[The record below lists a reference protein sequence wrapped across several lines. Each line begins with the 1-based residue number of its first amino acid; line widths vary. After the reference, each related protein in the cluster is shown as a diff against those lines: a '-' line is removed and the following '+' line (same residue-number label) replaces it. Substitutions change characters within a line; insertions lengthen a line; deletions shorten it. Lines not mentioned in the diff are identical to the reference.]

1 MIQSMTGYGRGTAG
15 KGINKITSFIKVV
28 NGRYL
33 DIKIRGVEIEPTD
46 YNNIRSILVE
56 NLVRGTVHVNIE
68 IENKNNGESL
78 SFNKN
83 RFEAIEKILIDVQKK
98 YGKHLEMSDILNSS
112 DLFFFGDSG
121 SLDSKLLMNSI
132 NKACDEV
139 LLMRKTEGEKL
150 KLDFEERLDNLT
162 KMLSRLEKQIP
173 DETDKRVKKY
183 RDRVSELAQDI
194 SIDESRVIQEIAIL
208 AEKADVT
215 EEVIRLKS
223 HFAQF
228 NKMISK
234 DLPVGRQ
241 LNFLIQEISREMNTI
256 GSKSTSNA
264 LINIIIIMKDELEKM
279 REQAQNIL

>member
-33 DIKIRGVEIEPTD
+33 DIKIRGVEIEPSD
-46 YNNIRSILVE
+46 YNHIRSILIE

-162 KMLSRLEKQIP
+162 KMLSKLEKQIP

-194 SIDESRVIQEIAIL
+194 SIDESRVVQEIAIL

-223 HFAQF
+223 HFEQF

>member
-1 MIQSMTGYGRGTAG
+1 MILSMTGYGRGTAG

-33 DIKIRGVEIEPTD
+33 DIKIRGVEIEPSD
-46 YNNIRSILVE
+46 YNNIRSNLVE

-162 KMLSRLEKQIP
+162 KMLSKLEKQIP

-223 HFAQF
+223 HFEQF

>member
-1 MIQSMTGYGRGTAG
+1 
-15 KGINKITSFIKVV
+15 
-28 NGRYL
+28 
-33 DIKIRGVEIEPTD
+33 
-46 YNNIRSILVE
+46 
-56 NLVRGTVHVNIE
+56 
-68 IENKNNGESL
+68 
-78 SFNKN
+78 
-83 RFEAIEKILIDVQKK
+83 
-98 YGKHLEMSDILNSS
+98 
-112 DLFFFGDSG
+112 
-121 SLDSKLLMNSI
+121 MNSI

-162 KMLSRLEKQIP
+162 KMLSKLEKQIP
-173 DETDKRVKKY
+173 DETVKRVKKY
-183 RDRVSELAQDI
+183 RDRVSELAQNI
-194 SIDESRVIQEIAIL
+194 SIDESRVVQEIAIL

-223 HFAQF
+223 HFEQF

-256 GSKSTSNA
+256 GSKSTSNE

>member
-33 DIKIRGVEIEPTD
+33 DIKIRGVEIEPSD
-46 YNNIRSILVE
+46 YNYIRSILVE

-78 SFNKN
+78 SFNKD

-112 DLFFFGDSG
+112 DLFLFGDSG

-162 KMLSRLEKQIP
+162 KMLSKLEKQIP
-173 DETDKRVKKY
+173 DETVKRVKKY
-183 RDRVSELAQDI
+183 RDRVSELAQNI
-194 SIDESRVIQEIAIL
+194 SIDESRVVQEIAIL

-223 HFAQF
+223 HFEQF

>member
-33 DIKIRGVEIEPTD
+33 DIKIRGVEIEPSD

-83 RFEAIEKILIDVQKK
+83 RFEAIEKILIDIQKK

-194 SIDESRVIQEIAIL
+194 SIDEYRVVQEIAIL

-223 HFAQF
+223 HFEQF

>member
-33 DIKIRGVEIEPTD
+33 DIKIRGVEIEPSD

-78 SFNKN
+78 SFNKD

-112 DLFFFGDSG
+112 DLFLFGDSG

-162 KMLSRLEKQIP
+162 KMLSKLEKQIP
-173 DETDKRVKKY
+173 DETVKRVKKY
-183 RDRVSELAQDI
+183 RDRVSELAQNI
-194 SIDESRVIQEIAIL
+194 SIDESRVVQEIAIL

-223 HFAQF
+223 HFEQF

>member
-33 DIKIRGVEIEPTD
+33 DIKIRGVEIEPSD

-162 KMLSRLEKQIP
+162 KMLSKLEKKIP

-194 SIDESRVIQEIAIL
+194 SIDESRVVQEIAIL

-223 HFAQF
+223 HFEQF

-256 GSKSTSNA
+256 GSKSTSNT

>member
-33 DIKIRGVEIEPTD
+33 DIKIRGVEIEPSD

-112 DLFFFGDSG
+112 DLFLFGDSG

-162 KMLSRLEKQIP
+162 KMLSKLEKQIP

-194 SIDESRVIQEIAIL
+194 SIDESRVVQEIAIL

-223 HFAQF
+223 HFEQF

>member
-33 DIKIRGVEIEPTD
+33 DIKIRGVEIEPSD
-46 YNNIRSILVE
+46 YNHIRSILVE

-78 SFNKN
+78 SFNKD

-162 KMLSRLEKQIP
+162 KMLSKLEKQIP

-194 SIDESRVIQEIAIL
+194 SIDESRVVQEIAIL

-223 HFAQF
+223 HFEQF

>member
-1 MIQSMTGYGRGTAG
+1 
-15 KGINKITSFIKVV
+15 
-28 NGRYL
+28 L
-33 DIKIRGVEIEPTD
+33 DIKIRGVEIEPSD
-46 YNNIRSILVE
+46 YNHIRSILVE

-68 IENKNNGESL
+68 IENKNKGESL
-78 SFNKN
+78 SFNKD

-98 YGKHLEMSDILNSS
+98 YGRHLDMSDILNSS
-112 DLFFFGDSG
+112 DLFSFGDSG

-150 KLDFEERLDNLT
+150 KLDFEERLDNLA
-162 KMLSRLEKQIP
+162 KMLSKLEKQIP

-183 RDRVSELAQDI
+183 RDRVSELAQNI
-194 SIDESRVIQEIAIL
+194 SIDESRVVQEIAIL

-223 HFAQF
+223 HFEQF

-256 GSKSTSNA
+256 GSKSTSNE

>member
-33 DIKIRGVEIEPTD
+33 DIKIRGVEIEPSD

-112 DLFFFGDSG
+112 DLFLFGDSG
-121 SLDSKLLMNSI
+121 LLDSKLLMNSI

-162 KMLSRLEKQIP
+162 KMLSKLEKKIP

-194 SIDESRVIQEIAIL
+194 SIDESRVVQEIAIL

-223 HFAQF
+223 HFEQF

-279 REQAQNIL
+279 REQAQYIL

>member
-33 DIKIRGVEIEPTD
+33 DIKIRGVEIEPSD

-132 NKACDEV
+132 NKASDEV

-162 KMLSRLEKQIP
+162 KMLSKLEKQIP

-194 SIDESRVIQEIAIL
+194 SIDESRVVQEIAIL

-223 HFAQF
+223 HFEQF

>member
-33 DIKIRGVEIEPTD
+33 DIKIRGVEIEPSD

-162 KMLSRLEKQIP
+162 KMLSKLEKQIP

-194 SIDESRVIQEIAIL
+194 SIDESRVVQEIAIL

>member
-33 DIKIRGVEIEPTD
+33 DIKIRGVEIEPSD

-139 LLMRKTEGEKL
+139 LLMRRTEGEKL

-162 KMLSRLEKQIP
+162 KMLSKLEKQIP

-194 SIDESRVIQEIAIL
+194 SIDESRVVQEIAIL

-223 HFAQF
+223 HFEQF

>member
-1 MIQSMTGYGRGTAG
+1 
-15 KGINKITSFIKVV
+15 
-28 NGRYL
+28 
-33 DIKIRGVEIEPTD
+33 
-46 YNNIRSILVE
+46 
-56 NLVRGTVHVNIE
+56 
-68 IENKNNGESL
+68 
-78 SFNKN
+78 
-83 RFEAIEKILIDVQKK
+83 
-98 YGKHLEMSDILNSS
+98 
-112 DLFFFGDSG
+112 
-121 SLDSKLLMNSI
+121 
-132 NKACDEV
+132 
-139 LLMRKTEGEKL
+139 
-150 KLDFEERLDNLT
+150 
-162 KMLSRLEKQIP
+162 MLSKLEKQIP

-194 SIDESRVIQEIAIL
+194 SIDESRVVQEIAIL

-215 EEVIRLKS
+215 EEIIRLKS
-223 HFAQF
+223 HFEQF

>member
-33 DIKIRGVEIEPTD
+33 DIKIRGVEIEPSD

-162 KMLSRLEKQIP
+162 KMLSKLEKQIP

-194 SIDESRVIQEIAIL
+194 SIDESRVVQEIAIL

-223 HFAQF
+223 HFEQF

-256 GSKSTSNA
+256 GSKSTSNE

>member
-33 DIKIRGVEIEPTD
+33 DIKIRGVEIEPSD

-162 KMLSRLEKQIP
+162 KMLSKLEKQIP

-194 SIDESRVIQEIAIL
+194 SIDESRVVQEIAIL

-215 EEVIRLKS
+215 EEIIRLKS
-223 HFAQF
+223 HFEQF

>member
-33 DIKIRGVEIEPTD
+33 DIKIRGVEIEPSD
-46 YNNIRSILVE
+46 YNHIRSILVE

-78 SFNKN
+78 SFNKD

-112 DLFFFGDSG
+112 DLFSFGDSR

-162 KMLSRLEKQIP
+162 KMLSKLEKQIP
-173 DETDKRVKKY
+173 DETVKRVKKY
-183 RDRVSELAQDI
+183 RDRVSELAQNI
-194 SIDESRVIQEIAIL
+194 SIDESRVVQEIAIL

-223 HFAQF
+223 HFEQF

>member
-33 DIKIRGVEIEPTD
+33 DIKIRGVEIEPSD

-162 KMLSRLEKQIP
+162 KMLSKLEKQIP

-183 RDRVSELAQDI
+183 RDKVSELAQDI
-194 SIDESRVIQEIAIL
+194 SIDESRVVQEIAIL

-223 HFAQF
+223 HFEQF

>member
-33 DIKIRGVEIEPTD
+33 DIKIRGVEIEPSD

-83 RFEAIEKILIDVQKK
+83 RFEAIEKILIDIQKK

-183 RDRVSELAQDI
+183 RDRVNELAQNI
-194 SIDESRVIQEIAIL
+194 SIDESRVVQEIAIL

-223 HFAQF
+223 HFEQF